1 MNETNEYRQ
10 VDEAR
15 SIEDMLSGTGLDFV
29 DTRPLE
35 AAPQTQ
41 LPEHLRQQMPMDRHP
56 LIFGMSR
63 SIETVREYC
72 ASRGELGGMNWGF
85 ETLNKAFEG
94 LNTGVHLI
102 AGQSNIGKSALCMQL
117 AWQIA
122 KSNTEVTPQRPK
134 KAFVLYFSLD
144 DSLNELLPRFIA
156 IEEKVPINLVRFPS
170 KPENNT
176 DPVLMER
183 RESGWRKLQE
193 SVFNIAMVDVNEGSS
208 VEYIEK
214 KIEEYVTMLAQY
226 DETYQIVVVIDNFHD
241 ITVDAKGYQEENARF
256 DHISDQL
263 SKICTRFDCPMIC
276 TAEFR
281 KLNGNRRPTV
291 DDIKQSGKI
300 LYEAKAVLLSYN
312 EVSLRTD
319 QANIFWENDRDG
331 RKMPVYEMQVAK
343 SKFGSFK
350 GRIFFEFVPHMSY
363 FREVPDAQAVRYNQ
377 MIIG

>member
-1 MNETNEYRQ
+1 MTQQNEYRQ

-15 SIEDMLSGTGLDFV
+15 SIEDMLSGNGLDFV
-29 DTRPLE
+29 DTRPME
-35 AAPQTQ
+35 AKPQTQ
-41 LPEHLRQQMPMDRHP
+41 LPEHLRQEMPMEKHP
-56 LIFGMSR
+56 LISNMSR
-63 SIETVREYC
+63 SIQSVKEYC

-85 ETLNKAFEG
+85 ESLNKAFEG

-122 KSNTEVTPQRPK
+122 KSNTEATPQRPK

-156 IEEKVPINLVRFPS
+156 IEEKVPINFVRFPS
-170 KPENNT
+170 KPEHNE
-176 DPVLMER
+176 DAELMQR
-183 RESGWRKLQE
+183 RDRGWQKLDD
-193 SVFNIAMVDVNEGSS
+193 SVFNIAMLDVNNGSS

-214 KIEEYVTMLAQY
+214 KIEEYVAMLATY

-319 QANIFWENDRDG
+319 QANIYWEDAASG

-363 FREVPDAQAVRYNQ
+363 FREVTETGAARYNQ